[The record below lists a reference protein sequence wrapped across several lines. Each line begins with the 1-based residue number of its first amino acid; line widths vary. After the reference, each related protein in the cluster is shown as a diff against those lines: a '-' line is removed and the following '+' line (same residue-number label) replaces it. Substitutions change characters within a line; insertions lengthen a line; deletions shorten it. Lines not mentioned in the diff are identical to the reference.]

1 MPRSKGLIQALRP
14 VGLDWLN
21 ESVTLR
27 RNHGVK
33 FRRYRSARQARLNLV
48 PGHVDIGSGLVVDL
62 GANIGDWTAKMCEVL
77 PNVHVLAVEPHP
89 DLQERLAARL
99 QRYGDRVTLDA
110 RAVDAEAGQAN
121 FNVTRGD
128 VFASLL
134 RPHTAIDGIYG
145 SATEVIGRVTVPVA
159 TLDDIVG
166 GVPVSVLK
174 IDVQGAEL
182 RVLAGGTRTLASTQA
197 VLVEMNMV
205 PHYEGGSTFST
216 VHQVLADLGFLT
228 WGYAPPA
235 RASDGRI
242 LWWDMCYAR
251 PAPS

>member
-1 MPRSKGLIQALRP
+1 
-14 VGLDWLN
+14 VGLEWAN
-21 ESVTLR
+21 ESIALHR
-27 RNHGVK
+27 DHGVR

-48 PGHVDIGSGLVVDL
+48 PGHVNIGSGLVVDL
-62 GANIGDWTAKMCEVL
+62 GANAGDWTANVCEAL
-77 PNVHVLAVEPHP
+77 PNVRVLAVEPLP
-89 DLQERLAARL
+89 DLQDRLAARL
-99 QRYGDRVTLDA
+99 QRYGDRVMLDA
-110 RAVDAEAGQAN
+110 RAVDAQAGQAN
-121 FNVTRGD
+121 FNITRGD

-134 RPHTAIDGIYG
+134 RPHTAIDGVYG
-145 SATEVIGRVTVPVA
+145 SATEVINRVTVPVA
-159 TLDDIVG
+159 TLDEIVG

-197 VLVEMNMV
+197 VLVEMNLL
-205 PHYEGGSTFST
+205 PHYEGGSTYST
-216 VHQVLADLGFLT
+216 VHEVLADLGFLA